1 MWVKFK
7 FKVILI
13 RVKKRYLYIFSVLIH
28 QIIQQSI
35 SSPLTGEDEGGG
47 DPPPLNPLPPG
58 EGNRRLPDMFN
69 FKFKLILMEQKTYVN
84 NFFVYF

>member
-7 FKVILI
+7 FKVILN
-13 RVKKRYLYIFSVLIH
+13 RVKKRYLYIFLISVH
-28 QIIQQSI
+28 PEIQQSI

-58 EGNRRLPDMFN
+58 EGNRSFRIDAA
-69 FKFKLILMEQKTYVN
+69 
-84 NFFVYF
+84 